1 MRLCGGHGAP
11 HAARRK
17 THGMVDSAQPDD
29 GLPDL
34 MRRII
39 DRDRQALS
47 DLYDGLSRPLFSL
60 AYRMLGDMHDAEDTI
75 QDVFVQ
81 IWNKASQYNPAAGT
95 PAQWAVRMTR
105 NRCIDR
111 LRARQREGRVIAQP
125 ESDQPVEI
133 AEPSAPAEAGISS
146 EEAARIRAAVN
157 ALPQEQRQ
165 ALELVFFS
173 GLSHSDVAS
182 ALKQPLGTVKARIR
196 RGMLKLRDSL
206 GDFL

>member
-1 MRLCGGHGAP
+1 
-11 HAARRK
+11 
-17 THGMVDSAQPDD
+17 MVDLAQPED

-47 DLYDGLSRPLFSL
+47 DLYDALSRPLFSL
-60 AYRMLGDMHDAEDTI
+60 AYRMLGDMHEAEDAI
-75 QDVFVQ
+75 QDVFLQ
-81 IWNKASQYNPAAGT
+81 IWNKAAQYNAAAGT
-95 PAQWAVRMTR
+95 PAQWAVRMAR

-111 LRARQREGRVIAQP
+111 LRARQRENRVISQS
-125 ESDQPVEI
+125 ETDEPVEA
-133 AEPSAPAEAGISS
+133 AETTAPADVGISS

-157 ALPQEQRQ
+157 SLPLEQRQ

-173 GLSHSDVAS
+173 GLSHNDVAA
-182 ALKQPLGTVKARIR
+182 ALQQPLGTVKARIR
-196 RGMLKLRDSL
+196 RGMLKLRDTL

>member
-1 MRLCGGHGAP
+1 MRPCSLRGAQFQ
-11 HAARRK
+11 RNRIV
-17 THGMVDSAQPDD
+17 MVDLAQPED

-47 DLYDGLSRPLFSL
+47 DLYDALSRPLFSL
-60 AYRMLGDMHDAEDTI
+60 AYRMLGDMHEAEDAI
-75 QDVFVQ
+75 QDVFLQ
-81 IWNKASQYNPAAGT
+81 IWNKAAQYNAAAGT
-95 PAQWAVRMTR
+95 PAQWAVRMAR

-111 LRARQREGRVIAQP
+111 LRARQRENRVISQS
-125 ESDQPVEI
+125 ETDEPVEA
-133 AEPSAPAEAGISS
+133 AETTAPADVGISS

-157 ALPQEQRQ
+157 SLPLEQRQ

-173 GLSHSDVAS
+173 GLSHNDVAA
-182 ALKQPLGTVKARIR
+182 ALQQPLGTVKARIR
-196 RGMLKLRDSL
+196 RGMLKLRDTL